1 MTARALRLPRCL
13 LAGLVACGGFGCAR
27 LAIGPGVNAAAL
39 HTTALVPW
47 HAAPEL
53 PSRSQVQAGQ
63 LVIHADFPLAEQHR
77 IVRDLEALR
86 VDVSQTFDMPISDEP
101 VQLYLFETP
110 QKYDAFVARQFPS
123 FPVRRAFFVSTDTTL
138 AVFAAWQDRV
148 AEDLRHE
155 TTHGYVHAVVPA
167 VPLWLDEGI
176 AEFFEVPRAEA
187 GLHRGHVAHLA
198 GRIIEGTWR
207 PDLARMEALASAG
220 ELSKTTMPR
229 RGAGSTGSCIP
240 RRSGAV
246 CSRTTSPRSA
256 ATRPRPRSR
265 SPCGMRPARPPT
277 SPPPCARTSSRWPPR
292 ASGDCPWT
300 RPSMAMVFGTTAA
313 KTPSPSGR
321 GLG

>member
-1 MTARALRLPRCL
+1 MTARSLRLPRCL
-13 LAGLVACGGFGCAR
+13 LAAWVACGGFGCAR

-53 PSRSQVQAGQ
+53 PRRSQVQAGQ

-101 VQLYLFETP
+101 VHLYLFETP

-155 TTHGYVHAVVPA
+155 TTHGYVHAVVPT

-207 PDLARMEALASAG
+207 PDLERMEALASAG
-220 ELSKTTMPR
+220 ELSQDHYAEAWCWVHWLLHTTPER
-229 RGAGSTGSCIP
+229 RRLLQDHLAAL
-240 RRSGAV
+240 RRDTATPPLSLALRHAPGTPADLAAAL
-246 CSRTTSPRSA
+246 RTHVESLA
-256 ATRPRPRSR
+256 A
-265 SPCGMRPARPPT
+265 
-277 SPPPCARTSSRWPPR
+277 
-292 ASGDCPWT
+292 ASQ
-300 RPSMAMVFGTTAA
+300 R
-313 KTPSPSGR
+313 
-321 GLG
+321 